1 MNAVV
6 VDGARWHA
14 FLAMPH
20 CAAQELAL
28 EWAAIP
34 SWASTL
40 AAGRPYGSVAE
51 LSGAASAAAEAWTWP
66 EVMAALSE
74 HPRIGQRAAETSRAA
89 SSSAFEQ
96 AASARSDADTTA
108 AIRAGNVAYED
119 RFGWVFLIRAAGRS
133 APEILLELQRRSQN
147 SVAVEQVEVRAAL
160 RDIALLRIAR
170 AFGG

>member
-6 VDGARWHA
+6 VDSARWHG
-14 FLAMPH
+14 FLAMPPR
-20 CAAQELAL
+20 AAQELAL

-34 SWASTL
+34 SWASAL
-40 AAGRPYGSVAE
+40 AAGRPYDSVAE
-51 LSGAASAAAEAWTWP
+51 LSEAARAAAEAWTWP
-66 EVMAALSE
+66 EVMEALSE
-74 HPRIGQRAAETSRAA
+74 HPRIGQRAAETSRGA

-96 AASARSDADTTA
+96 AASARSDPDATA

-147 SVAVEQVEVRAAL
+147 SVAEEQVEVRAAL